1 MKIRL
6 ISTLIAAL
14 LFSLPMFSLPNT
26 VAADPASVF
35 TSLKGLAGEWE
46 AKDEKGNPAITTW
59 KLVSGGSAM
68 MEEMPHESMVTM
80 FHIDNDRLLMTHY
93 CSAMNQPRMQ
103 AESSPNG
110 KTIVFNF
117 IDGTNIAKASIGHMQ
132 KMTLTIQDKDHFSE
146 TWIFSGGGKEQAK
159 TIEYTR
165 KQ

>member
-6 ISTLIAAL
+6 ISTLVAAL
-14 LFSLPMFSLPNT
+14 LFSLPVFSLPNT

-35 TSLKGLAGEWE
+35 TSLKGLAGNWE
-46 AKDEKGNPAITTW
+46 AKDEKGNPAITTL
-59 KLVSGGSAM
+59 KLVSGGSAI

-80 FHIDNDRLLMTHY
+80 YHMDNDRLLMTHY

-103 AESSPNG
+103 AEISPDG
-110 KTIVFNF
+110 KTIIFNF
-117 IDGTNIAKASIGHMQ
+117 VDGTNLGKNSPGHMQ

-146 TWIFSGGGKEQAK
+146 NWVFSAGGKEQAK